1 MSRRIFRQGAQL
13 ALAGHGLAEARRTRP
28 DRVAAATRSRHTA
41 GSQDHRPWPLT
52 VRHGRKSLGRQGSC
66 LRLRIRPAPGRER
79 GLPRRPSGNRIASA
93 RRQPRKWSML
103 EALITSVTDNRVRR
117 LRRTPEWTPTA
128 GLRARNGAPAIGKP
142 PQLHRPVADRQ
153 WRAPDSEFRAPR
165 RDIVGELSTRENEA
179 YVCSLDRA
187 RPVCACWIYPK

>member
-28 DRVAAATRSRHTA
+28 DRVAAATRSRRTA

-79 GLPRRPSGNRIASA
+79 GLPRRPSGNRIASV

-117 LRRTPEWTPTA
+117 LRRTLN
-128 GLRARNGAPAIGKP
+128 GHLRQGCGHEMAHLPSAS
-142 PQLHRPVADRQ
+142 LHSCIVPSADRQ

-165 RDIVGELSTRENEA
+165 RDIVGESSTREIEA

-187 RPVCACWIYPK
+187 RPVCTCWIYPK